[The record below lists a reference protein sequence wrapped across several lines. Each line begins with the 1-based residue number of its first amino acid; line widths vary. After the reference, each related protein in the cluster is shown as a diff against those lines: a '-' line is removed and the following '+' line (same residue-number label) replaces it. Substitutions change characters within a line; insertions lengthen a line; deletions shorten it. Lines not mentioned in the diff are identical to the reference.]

1 LHRWNFVVNVNVEE
15 LTSHRVNSP
24 VLEPTNAI
32 INLLVHHAN
41 DAGLDFGSLQ
51 HLDLSIS
58 VWETVNDPSVHLAV
72 ALLESFINKTHSDIV
87 GNFSCRI
94 KCFLNALLDARV
106 LNLLFTD
113 QGFGGDTDKSKLAG
127 DKLRLSGTSRAGWT
141 NYDHFWRS
149 TRSAVS
155 ESYAQ
160 HSRQIVDSVLGIF
173 AFAVVVVNVVAKS
186 SINFSLILH
195 PVLVCI
201 FRK

>member
-1 LHRWNFVVNVNVEE
+1 MVNVNVEE

-87 GNFSCRI
+87 GNFSCQI
-94 KCFLNALLDARV
+94 KCFLNALFDARI
-106 LNLLFTD
+106 LYLLFTD

-127 DKLRLSGTSRAGWT
+127 DLLRLSGTSGAGRA
-141 NYDHFWRS
+141 NNDHIWWSKRS
-149 TRSAVS
+149 VLS

-160 HSRQIVDSVLGIF
+160 HPRQIVDSVLRIF
-173 AFAVVVVNVVAKS
+173 AFTVVGVNVVAKS
-186 SINFSLILH
+186 SINFTLILH
-195 PVLVCI
+195 PVLVRC
-201 FRK
+201 FGKRF